1 MYVRVLLRIIEHCQG
16 YECRVVLFAM
26 GMSDKSHK
34 RVNVMITEEQYR
46 EVTDQGLNLSG
57 LIRDLLGDHFSNDVI
72 SLQVSEDTRKVY
84 DLLVSNTG
92 ATDRDIEVHIRR
104 ALANLL
110 AEKISEMDTL
120 RARLLEED

>member
-1 MYVRVLLRIIEHCQG
+1 MS
-16 YECRVVLFAM
+16 
-26 GMSDKSHK
+26 MSDKTHK

-46 EVTDQGLNLSG
+46 EVTDRGLNLSG

-72 SLQVSEDTRKVY
+72 SLQVTGETRRVY

-92 ATDRDIEVHIRR
+92 ATDRDIETHIRR

-110 AEKISEMDTL
+110 ADKIEEMNQL
-120 RARLLEED
+120 RTRLLDDDSLDSLLDTKK

>member
-1 MYVRVLLRIIEHCQG
+1 M
-16 YECRVVLFAM
+16 AM
-26 GMSDKSHK
+26 SEKNHK

-46 EVTDQGLNLSG
+46 EVSDQGLNLSG

-110 AEKISEMDTL
+110 AEKIEEMHTL
-120 RARLLEED
+120 RTRLLEDD

>member
-1 MYVRVLLRIIEHCQG
+1 
-16 YECRVVLFAM
+16 
-26 GMSDKSHK
+26 MSMSEKNHK

-46 EVTDQGLNLSG
+46 EVSERGLNLSG

-92 ATDRDIEVHIRR
+92 ATDGDIEVHIRR

-110 AEKISEMDTL
+110 AEKIEEMHTL
-120 RARLLEED
+120 RTRLLEED

>member
-1 MYVRVLLRIIEHCQG
+1 M
-16 YECRVVLFAM
+16 AA
-26 GMSDKSHK
+26 SDKNHK

-46 EVTDQGLNLSG
+46 EVTDRGLNLSG
-57 LIRDLLGDHFSNDVI
+57 LMRDLLGDHFSNDVI

-92 ATDRDIEVHIRR
+92 AIDHDIEVHIRR

-110 AEKISEMDTL
+110 AEKIEEMHTL
-120 RARLLEED
+120 RTRLLADE

>member
-1 MYVRVLLRIIEHCQG
+1 
-16 YECRVVLFAM
+16 M

>member
-1 MYVRVLLRIIEHCQG
+1 M
-16 YECRVVLFAM
+16 AA
-26 GMSDKSHK
+26 SDKIHK

-46 EVTDQGLNLSG
+46 EVTDRGLNLSG
-57 LIRDLLGDHFSNDVI
+57 LMRDLLGDHFSNDVI

-92 ATDRDIEVHIRR
+92 ATDHDIEIHIRR

-110 AEKISEMDTL
+110 AEKIEEMHTL
-120 RARLLEED
+120 RTRLLEDE